1 MPVGHPA
8 PRAGRRARRLAPLA
22 CLAALGGCYSYV
34 ATPPASLP
42 AGSRVRIALT
52 EAGSAALQP
61 VVGSS
66 VAGIEGSVERRG
78 SDTLVVRADR
88 LLTTA
93 GVDVAW
99 TGGSLTVPADWQRGT
114 DRRRLARGRTSLL
127 VAGGVAASVGLI
139 ALIRGLGDAGG
150 DPGGGG
156 GGPTLSRQGGR

>member
-1 MPVGHPA
+1 MPTDRGVSS
-8 PRAGRRARRLAPLA
+8 AGRRARRLAPLA
-22 CLAALGGCYSYV
+22 GLLALGGCYTYV
-34 ATPPASLP
+34 ATPPGALP

-66 VAGIEGSVERRG
+66 VTGIEGSLERRA
-78 SDTLVVRADR
+78 SDTVVVRPDR

-99 TGGSLTVPADWQRGT
+99 TGGSLTVPADWQRGI
-114 DRRRLARGRTSLL
+114 DQRRLAGGRTALL

-156 GGPTLSRQGGR
+156 PGPILSRVR